1 MWPAGR
7 TKQIASED
15 PPRSTIWDAKWINVW
30 YSQVWCLKLLWSD
43 TLSTVLEVSWY
54 SQLHRICQQNEG
66 YFGSKQHFNCLVHGD
81 IFSQVI
87 QMFKHGMNEFD
98 TECRHGTWVAS
109 HPVAT
114 ILASVAVCGVF
125 ALGLINF
132 HQETNMVRLWLPQV
146 KEQTETS
153 FYNVCRTQILCNT
166 WLGCGSRAL
175 QTRDTGGDA

>member
-1 MWPAGR
+1 
-7 TKQIASED
+7 
-15 PPRSTIWDAKWINVW
+15 
-30 YSQVWCLKLLWSD
+30 
-43 TLSTVLEVSWY
+43 
-54 SQLHRICQQNEG
+54 
-66 YFGSKQHFNCLVHGD
+66 
-81 IFSQVI
+81 
-87 QMFKHGMNEFD
+87 MFKHGMNEFD

-146 KEQTETS
+146 KEQIETS

-166 WLGCGSRAL
+166 WPGCGRRAL
-175 QTRDTGGDA
+175 QTQDIGGGV